1 MKKLNKT
8 DKAVIYKIIREL
20 PLTDGDT
27 PNSRY
32 MRARDKYIESLAK
45 NLELHLLSKVDA
57 RKYAFI
63 DACHAAAKKD
73 MRLCF
78 KAVDAIKD
86 LPEYE
91 GF

>member
-20 PLTDGDT
+20 PLADNDK
-27 PNSRY
+27 PSSRY

-45 NLELHLLSKVDA
+45 NTHLPKMDA
-57 RKYAFI
+57 RKYAFM
-63 DACHAAAKKD
+63 DACHAAARGD
-73 MRLCF
+73 MKLCF
-78 KAVDAIKD
+78 VAIDAIKN